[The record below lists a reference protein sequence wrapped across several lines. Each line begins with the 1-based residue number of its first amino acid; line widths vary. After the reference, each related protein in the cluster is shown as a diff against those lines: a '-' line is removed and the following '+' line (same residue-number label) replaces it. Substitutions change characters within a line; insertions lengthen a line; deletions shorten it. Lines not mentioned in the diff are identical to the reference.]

1 MRIIKELREGG
12 LGSADSKGLRGGKGG
27 KERQTSSA
35 MAREPHRAGGWEL
48 GKHEGKNTT
57 PGISWLSHMQGKG
70 GMERWTV
77 AEAG

>member
-1 MRIIKELREGG
+1 
-12 LGSADSKGLRGGKGG
+12 
-27 KERQTSSA
+27 
-35 MAREPHRAGGWEL
+35 MACEPHRAGELEL

-57 PGISWLSHMQGKG
+57 VGISWLSNVQGMG

>member
-1 MRIIKELREGG
+1 
-12 LGSADSKGLRGGKGG
+12 
-27 KERQTSSA
+27 
-35 MAREPHRAGGWEL
+35 MACEPHRAGGLEL
-48 GKHEGKNTT
+48 GKHEAKIST